1 MPGHP
6 RLYRRGATYYH
17 RAAIPVDIK
26 DSYPKAEETFSLK
39 TKDYH
44 EAVKIV
50 RVAASEV
57 DRRFDA
63 HRRQLS
69 QPVLPELSDKQIKQI
84 GDVYFAYILE
94 EDEEMRLE
102 GFADTPRETIHI
114 DDDEDANALIAKF
127 GFRKPLFEEREFDL
141 KWLDEANRNNYA
153 RGKADVFFD
162 EEARDILTWD
172 NIELRLAPNS
182 PSWPKLSRQLQA
194 ATIKATKEI
203 RLRNEGEVIE
213 TPESPIVDS
222 SELPIPVQPMTTGGP
237 VLSELVEEWATEK
250 ARTSWVPKTE
260 REHRVWK
267 GHFIDL
273 VGDRTLPSYGKE
285 DGRAFKAVLMN
296 LPANWNKHGELK
308 GLSLS
313 EAAARAKALEMPP
326 MSDSNLNKIIGCVA
340 AFWSWADNHYD
351 ECPDNPFRGLKIK
364 KSNRS
369 VRDERNP
376 FTLDELKAIFTAPVY
391 TGCKSVR
398 EWSTV
403 GDLVPRDAGIYW
415 VPLISLFSGARSGE
429 VIQLYVDD
437 VRQEDGIWYLD
448 INDEGDDKRLKT
460 PHSRRVVPLH
470 QTLNDLGFLEHVNQR
485 RKQGKQRLF
494 PDLKMGADGYY
505 SSPFSKHFNRFLKA
519 VGIKNRR
526 NAFHSFRHCFEDAC
540 RDSGISKEVMDAL
553 QGHGEEGMSGRYGR
567 GFVLKKLAEAMT
579 QLRYDGLDLLHLK

>member
-26 DSYPKAEETFSLK
+26 DTYPKSEETFSLK
-39 TKDYH
+39 TKDHH
-44 EAVKIV
+44 EALKLVRIEAV
-50 RVAASEV
+50 RVDAL
-57 DRRFDA
+57 FDD
-63 HRRQLS
+63 HRRLTERRS
-69 QPVLPELSDKQIKQI
+69 RPPLDDLTDEQIKHI
-84 GDVYFAYILE
+84 GDVYYAHLLD
-94 EDEEMRLE
+94 EDEEVRLE
-102 GFADTPRETIHI
+102 AFEGRSFDEYAEDV
-114 DDDEDANALIAKF
+114 DD
-127 GFRKPLFEEREFDL
+127 
-141 KWLDEANRNNYA
+141 LDEINRHDYA
-153 RGKADVFFD
+153 RGEPGFFFED
-162 EEARDILTWD
+162 EAEEVLSWENVDLH
-172 NIELRLAPNS
+172 LAPAS
-182 PSWPKLSRQLQA
+182 PGWRKVIRTLQA
-194 ATIKATKEI
+194 ASIKASKAK

-213 TPESPIVDS
+213 TPQLQVSTPTESNSATTPVAS
-222 SELPIPVQPMTTGGP
+222 SGP
-237 VLSELVEEWATEK
+237 LLSDLVEEWATEK

-273 VGDRTLPSYGKE
+273 AGDRPLTTYGKE
-285 DGRAFKAVLMN
+285 DGRAFKQVLMN
-296 LPANWNKHGELK
+296 LPANWNKHLQLK

-313 EAAARAKALEMPP
+313 EAADRAKALEMPP

-340 AFWSWADNHYD
+340 AFWSWADNNYD
-351 ECPDNPFRGLKIK
+351 DCPDNPFKGLKVK
-364 KSNRS
+364 KSKRS

-376 FTLDELKAIFTAPVY
+376 FTLDELKAIFAAPVY
-391 TGCKSVR
+391 TGCRSVR
-398 EWSTV
+398 EWSKP
-403 GDLVPRDAGIYW
+403 GDIVPRDAGIYW
-415 VPLISLFSGARSGE
+415 VPLVSLFSGARAGE

-448 INDEGDDKRLKT
+448 VNDDGDDKRLKT
-460 PHSRRVVPLH
+460 AHSHRVVPLH
-470 QTLNDLGFLEHVNQR
+470 QTLIDLGFLTHVAQR

-540 RDSGISKEVMDAL
+540 RDSDISKEVMDAL

-567 GFVLKKLAEAMT
+567 GFVLKKLAEAMS
-579 QLRYDGLDLLHLK
+579 QLRYDGLDLSHLT